1 MSYNVTI
8 GKKSYTL
15 EKCTLATE
23 EKLELLRDLEKE
35 VGSGT
40 AKKRELVS
48 NMVEYVEMC
57 MGEDAAKEAIGY
69 TSVEDVDT
77 KELEIAA
84 YRIANTYNA
93 KMLEEKTNELKKIV
107 SDIKGATGVKLQ
119 GLAAM
124 LAAKK

>member
-23 EKLELLRDLEKE
+23 EKLELLRDIQEKI
-35 VGSGT
+35 GSGAT
-40 AKKRELVS
+40 KRELIS
-48 NMVEYVEMC
+48 NMIEYVEMC

-69 TSVEDVDT
+69 TSIDDVDT
-77 KELEIAA
+77 KELEVAA
-84 YRIANTYNA
+84 YRIANAYNS
-93 KMLEEKTNELKKIV
+93 KMQDEKTAELRKVI
-107 SDIKGATGVKLQ
+107 SDVKNASGANIAS
-119 GLAAM
+119 LAAM